1 MDAIDKDNELRMWCA
16 VRRDIHIPK
25 PKFGAQA
32 GHAYVTAIL
41 EAQKQAPELVDAY
54 MAADQPKIVVWAK
67 NADELRKVHLA
78 CMEAGLPCA
87 IITDAGRTVF
97 PEPTLT
103 VMGVGPCRRGDL
115 PKAMQRLQLMREEA
129 QSAD

>member
-1 MDAIDKDNELRMWCA
+1 MADIDKDNELRMWCA

-25 PKFGAQA
+25 PKFGAQT

-41 EAQKQAPELVDAY
+41 EAQKKAPGLVEDY

-67 NADELRKVHLA
+67 NADELQKVYGA
-78 CMEAGLPCA
+78 CREAGLPCA

-103 VMGVGPCRRGDL
+103 VMGVGPCRRSEL
-115 PKAMQRLQLMREEA
+115 PKAMQRLQLMRDEA
-129 QSAD
+129 QPGS